1 MKIGLVS
8 PSLGVWA
15 VNSSSWEMESSS
27 VPSVLLEPDA
37 GFPLLFED
45 LQWVAISSSVQE
57 SPADI
62 TKVDSSRMSDI
73 QQDGICAA
81 GRPTS
86 FADWRE
92 VAGVGVC
99 VFASADEIFP
109 SPEAGHMYD

>member
-1 MKIGLVS
+1 
-8 PSLGVWA
+8 
-15 VNSSSWEMESSS
+15 MESSL
-27 VPSVLLEPDA
+27 VPSVLSEPGA

-45 LQWVAISSSVQE
+45 LQSVNLSSSVQE
-57 SPADI
+57 SPADV

-73 QQDGICAA
+73 QQDGICGA

-86 FADWRE
+86 CVDWRE

-109 SPEAGHMYD
+109 SPEAGHTYD